1 MQYPTVNRH
10 PGTHNVADGLL
21 LLAGLMVLIVSGDA
35 FAFITAAAVIVTAAW
50 WMIREIEHRVRKSA
64 AKLPPVLDLRPALT
78 GQRDLKETSAPTLRV
93 AVDYTGSTIP
103 AA

>member
-1 MQYPTVNRH
+1 MQHPTIKQQH
-10 PGTHNVADGLL
+10 GTHNVASAFWLV
-21 LLAGLMVLIVSGDA
+21 AGLIVLIVSGDA
-35 FAFITAAAVIVTAAW
+35 FAFLTAAAVIVTAAW

-78 GQRDLKETSAPTLRV
+78 GRRDLKETSAPTFRV
-93 AVDYTGSTIP
+93 AVDYTGRTIP